1 MRPGRMDRRVV
12 IQQPTAT
19 KDDWNYDTIAWTT
32 FATVWATKLDKGAGE
47 TVEVNRQ
54 TAINRTQ
61 FTIRYLSGVNATMR
75 ISYGGLFYY
84 IVGVEELGR
93 REGQILYTELRN

>member
-32 FATVWATKLDKGAGE
+32 FATVWATKLDKGVAE
-47 TVEVNRQ
+47 TVEASRQ
-54 TAINRTQ
+54 TAVNRTQ
-61 FTIRYLSGVNATMR
+61 FNIRYLSGVNATMR

>member
-19 KDDWNYDTIAWTT
+19 KDDWNYDAITWST

-47 TVEVNRQ
+47 TVEANRQ

-75 ISYGGLFYY
+75 ISYGGLLYY
-84 IVGVEELGR
+84 VVGVEELGR